1 MKKIFF
7 FTFLTAAFLAACSS
21 DDQDEPKQ
29 EPRLITVE
37 VTENPLLDANGAP
50 KQLPT
55 RTAAATTSESLSAF
69 FMNYTDNKYGFEK
82 TGGSWSSNPND
93 WPWPVSGN
101 DTKID
106 FYAYNDGTFQWN
118 SGNPYLN
125 FTMDASAFNQTDLL
139 VATHKD
145 ISYNDAKGK
154 VSLDFDHACA
164 AVKFNI
170 YKTTGVGDKSVIVK
184 SVVLAGVK
192 NQGDYYY
199 NNEGT
204 KWQFLS
210 LPGSASYTY
219 DGYSSAS
226 YLLTDGDITL
236 TTDKQVLPC
245 GYLFLIPQ
253 SKEGMTLTVKYT
265 VNGDAS
271 EYTFKLSG
279 TWEAGTEYIVNISMG
294 TSIIY

>member
-55 RTAAATTSESLSAF
+55 RTEAATTSESLSAF
-69 FMNYTDNKYGFEK
+69 SMNYEGDKFSFKK
-82 TGGSWSSNPND
+82 TGSWNTID
-93 WPWPVSGN
+93 WPVSVGN

-106 FYAYNDGTFQWN
+106 FYAYNAGNFLWN
-118 SGNPYLN
+118 SGNPYLS
-125 FTMDASAFNQTDLL
+125 FTMDATASNQTDLL
-139 VATHKD
+139 VATHKA
-145 ISYNDAKGK
+145 ISFNDAKGK

-170 YKTTGVGDKSVIVK
+170 FKTAGVGDKSVIVK

-192 NQGDYYY
+192 NKGDYYY
-199 NNEGT
+199 DKEGT
-204 KWQFLS
+204 KWQFL
-210 LPGSASYTY
+210 PGSASNTY

-236 TTDKQVLPC
+236 STDKQALPC
-245 GYLFLIPQ
+245 DYLFLIPQ
-253 SKEGMTLTVKYT
+253 SKEGLTLTVNYT

-271 EYTFKLSG
+271 EYTFNLTG

-294 TSIIY
+294 TSIIH

>member
-37 VTENPLLDANGAP
+37 VTENPLLDANGTP
-50 KQLPT
+50 KQLST
-55 RTAAATTSESLSAF
+55 RTAAATTSETLSAF
-69 FMNYTDNKYGFEK
+69 SMNYTAGYNYKISKNDD
-82 TGGSWSSNPND
+82 GSWNTNPNT
-93 WPWPVSGN
+93 WPVTDNS
-101 DTKID
+101 KID
-106 FYAYNDGTFQWN
+106 FYAYNDGNFLWN
-118 SGNPYLN
+118 DGNPYLS

-139 VATHKD
+139 VATHKA
-145 ISYNDAKGK
+145 ISFTDAEGK

-170 YKTTGVGDKSVIVK
+170 SKTAGVREKSVIVK
-184 SVVLAGVK
+184 SVVLSGVQ

-199 NNEGT
+199 NNET
-204 KWQFLS
+204 KWKSLS
-210 LPGSASYTY
+210 GTASYT
-219 DGYSSAS
+219 
-226 YLLTDGDITL
+226 LTTGDITL
-236 TTDKQVLPC
+236 TTDKQALPC

-253 SKEGMTLTVKYT
+253 SKVGLTLTVYYT
-265 VNGDAS
+265 VDGSTETYYA
-271 EYTFKLSG
+271 FKLSG

>member
-37 VTENPLLDANGAP
+37 VTENPLLDANGTP

-55 RTAAATTSESLSAF
+55 RTEAATTSESLSAF
-69 FMNYTDNKYGFEK
+69 SMNYTAGYKYDFK
-82 TGGSWSSNPND
+82 KSGGSWNTNS
-93 WPWPVSGN
+93 WPDTGN
-101 DTKID
+101 NTKID

-118 SGNPYLN
+118 SGNPYLS

-139 VATHKD
+139 VATHKA
-145 ISYNDAKGK
+145 ISFNDAKGK

-170 YKTTGVGDKSVIVK
+170 YKTAGVGEKSVIVT
-184 SVVLAGVK
+184 SVVLSGVK
-192 NQGDYYY
+192 DQGDYYY

-204 KWQFLS
+204 KWQSLS
-210 LPGSASYTY
+210 GTTSYT
-219 DGYSSAS
+219 
-226 YLLTDGDITL
+226 LTTGDITL
-236 TTDKQVLPC
+236 KTEKQALPC

-253 SKEGMTLTVKYT
+253 SKEGLTLTVNYT
-265 VNGDAS
+265 VN
-271 EYTFKLSG
+271 SG
-279 TWEAGTEYIVNISMG
+279 TETSHDFSLTGTWKAGTEYIVNISMG
-294 TSIIY
+294 TSIIK

>member
-37 VTENPLLDANGAP
+37 VTENPLLDANGTP

-69 FMNYTDNKYGFEK
+69 FMNYTGVYKYDFEK
-82 TGGSWSSNPND
+82 TDGSWNTNT
-93 WPWPVSGN
+93 WPVSGN

-106 FYAYNDGTFQWN
+106 FYAYNAGTFQWN
-118 SGNPYLN
+118 SGNPYLS
-125 FTMDASAFNQTDLL
+125 FTMDASASNQTDLL

-145 ISYNDAKGK
+145 IAYNDAKGK

-170 YKTTGVGDKSVIVK
+170 FKTAGVDEKSVIVK
-184 SVVLAGVK
+184 SVVLSGVK
-192 NQGDYYY
+192 NKGEYYY
-199 NNEGT
+199 NSEGT
-204 KWQFLS
+204 KWQFL
-210 LPGSASYTY
+210 PGTDSYTY

-236 TTDKQVLPC
+236 TTDKRALPC

-253 SKEGMTLTVKYT
+253 SKKGMTLTVKYT

-271 EYTFKLSG
+271 EYTFNLSG
-279 TWEAGTEYIVNISMG
+279 TWEAGTEYIVNISLG
-294 TSIIY
+294 TSIIK

>member
-37 VTENPLLDANGAP
+37 VTENPLLDANGTP

-55 RTAAATTSESLSAF
+55 RTAAATTSETLSAF
-69 FMNYTDNKYGFEK
+69 FMNYKGDYKYDCEK
-82 TGGSWSSNPND
+82 SGETWNTNPNT
-93 WPWPVSGN
+93 WPVSGN

-106 FYAYNDGTFQWN
+106 FYAYNAGTFNWI
-118 SGNPYLN
+118 SDNPYLS
-125 FTMDASAFNQTDLL
+125 FTMDASASNQTDLL

-170 YKTTGVGDKSVIVK
+170 YKTAGVGKKSVTVT
-184 SVVLAGVK
+184 SVVLSGVK
-192 NQGDYYY
+192 NHGNY
-199 NNEGT
+199 NYNSEGT
-204 KWQFLS
+204 KWSSLS
-210 LPGSASYTY
+210 GSASYT
-219 DGYSSAS
+219 
-226 YLLTDGDITL
+226 LTTGDITL
-236 TTDKQVLPC
+236 TTSKQALPC
-245 GYLFLIPQ
+245 DYLFLIPQ
-253 SKEGMTLTVKYT
+253 SKVGLTLTVYYT
-265 VNGDAS
+265 VDGSTETHYAFNL
-271 EYTFKLSG
+271 KG
-279 TWEAGTEYIVNISMG
+279 TWEAGKEYIVNISMG
-294 TSIIY
+294 TSIIN

>member
-7 FTFLTAAFLAACSS
+7 FTFLTAASLAACSS

-37 VTENPLLDANGAP
+37 VTENPLLDANGTP

-55 RTAAATTSESLSAF
+55 RTAAATTSETLSAF
-69 FMNYTDNKYGFEK
+69 SMNYGGDTEDYKYDFK
-82 TGGSWSSNPND
+82 KSGGSWDTNT
-93 WPWPVSGN
+93 WPDIGK

-106 FYAYNDGTFQWN
+106 FYAYNAGTFYWN

-125 FTMDASAFNQTDLL
+125 FTMDASASNQTDLL

-154 VSLDFDHACA
+154 VSLNFDHACA

-170 YKTTGVGDKSVIVK
+170 YKTAGVGEKSVIVK
-184 SVVLAGVK
+184 SVVLSGVQ

-199 NNEGT
+199 NSEGT
-204 KWQFLS
+204 KWQFQS
-210 LPGSASYTY
+210 LPGSASYT
-219 DGYSSAS
+219 
-226 YLLTDGDITL
+226 LTTGDITL
-236 TTDKQVLPC
+236 TPSKQALPC
-245 GYLFLIPQ
+245 DYLFLIPQ
-253 SKEGMTLTVKYT
+253 SKVGLTLTVYYT
-265 VNGDAS
+265 VDGSTETHYAFNL
-271 EYTFKLSG
+271 KG
-279 TWEAGTEYIVNISMG
+279 TWEAGKEYIVNIS
-294 TSIIY
+294 I

>member
-37 VTENPLLDANGAP
+37 VTENPLLDANGTP

-55 RTAAATTSESLSAF
+55 RTAAATTSETLSAF
-69 FMNYTDNKYGFEK
+69 FMNYTGDYKYDFTK
-82 TGGSWSSNPND
+82 TGGSWTNTNS
-93 WPWPVSGN
+93 WPLPVSGN

-106 FYAYNDGTFQWN
+106 FYAYNAGTFNWN
-118 SGNPYLN
+118 SGNPYLS
-125 FTMDASAFNQTDLL
+125 FTMDASASNQTDLL

-145 ISYNDAKGK
+145 ISFNDAKGK

-170 YKTTGVGDKSVIVK
+170 YKTTGVREKSVIVT
-184 SVVLAGVK
+184 SVVLSGVK
-192 NQGDYYY
+192 DQGYYYY
-199 NNEGT
+199 NNDET
-204 KWQFLS
+204 KWQSLS
-210 LPGSASYTY
+210 GSASYT
-219 DGYSSAS
+219 
-226 YLLTDGDITL
+226 LTDSNITL
-236 TTDKQVLPC
+236 TTSKQALPC
-245 GYLFLIPQ
+245 DYLFLIPQ
-253 SKEGMTLTVKYT
+253 SKEGLTLTVNYT
-265 VNGDAS
+265 VNGSTETSYA
-271 EYTFKLSG
+271 FNLKG

-294 TSIIY
+294 TSIIN

>member
-37 VTENPLLDANGAP
+37 VTENPLLDANGTP

-55 RTAAATTSESLSAF
+55 RTAAATTSESLAAF
-69 FMNYTDNKYGFEK
+69 SMNYTGDKFSFEK
-82 TGGSWSSNPND
+82 TGGSWNINEYT
-93 WPWPVSGN
+93 WPVSGN

-106 FYAYNDGTFQWN
+106 FYAYNAGTFNWN

-125 FTMDASAFNQTDLL
+125 FTMDASASNQTDLL

-145 ISYNDAKGK
+145 ISFNDAKGK

-170 YKTTGVGDKSVIVK
+170 YKTDGVGEKSVTVT
-184 SVVLAGVK
+184 SVVLSGVK

-199 NNEGT
+199 NSEGT
-204 KWQFLS
+204 KWKSLS
-210 LPGSASYTY
+210 GSASYT
-219 DGYSSAS
+219 
-226 YLLTDGDITL
+226 LTDSDITL
-236 TTDKQVLPC
+236 TTSKQALPC

-253 SKEGMTLTVKYT
+253 SKEGLTLTVNYT
-265 VNGDAS
+265 VAGGTETS
-271 EYTFKLSG
+271 HTFNLTG
-279 TWEAGTEYIVNISMG
+279 AWEAGKDYIVNISMG
-294 TSIIY
+294 TSIIN

>member
-37 VTENPLLDANGAP
+37 VTENPLLDANGTP

-55 RTAAATTSESLSAF
+55 RTAAATTSETLSAF
-69 FMNYTDNKYGFEK
+69 SMNYEGNKFSFEK
-82 TGGSWSSNPND
+82 KAGGSWNTNEYT
-93 WPWPVSGN
+93 WPVSGN
-101 DTKID
+101 NSKID
-106 FYAYNDGTFQWN
+106 FYAYNAGTFYWN
-118 SGNPYLN
+118 SGNPYLS
-125 FTMDASAFNQTDLL
+125 FTMDASASNQTDLL
-139 VATHKD
+139 VATHKA
-145 ISYNDAKGK
+145 ISFNDAGGK
-154 VSLDFDHACA
+154 VSLDFNHACA
-164 AVKFNI
+164 AVTFNI
-170 YKTTGVGDKSVIVK
+170 YKTAGVGEKSVTVT
-184 SVVLAGVK
+184 SVELSGVK

-199 NNEGT
+199 NKET
-204 KWQFLS
+204 KWQSLS
-210 LPGSASYTY
+210 GSASYT
-219 DGYSSAS
+219 
-226 YLLTDGDITL
+226 LTDSNITL
-236 TTDKQVLPC
+236 TTTDKQALPC
-245 GYLFLIPQ
+245 DYLFLIPQ

-294 TSIIY
+294 TSIIH

>member
-37 VTENPLLDANGAP
+37 VTENPLLDANGEP

-69 FMNYTDNKYGFEK
+69 SMNYTAGYNYKISKNDD
-82 TGGSWSSNPND
+82 GSWNTNPNT
-93 WPWPVSGN
+93 WPVTDNS
-101 DTKID
+101 KID
-106 FYAYNDGTFQWN
+106 FYAYNDGDFLWN
-118 SGNPYLN
+118 SGNPYLS
-125 FTMDASAFNQTDLL
+125 FTMDASASNQTDLL

-145 ISYNDAKGK
+145 ISYNDAEGK
-154 VSLDFDHACA
+154 VSLGFDHACA

-170 YKTTGVGDKSVIVK
+170 YKTTEVGKKSVIVK
-184 SVVLAGVK
+184 SVKLSGVK
-192 NQGDYYY
+192 DQGDYYY

-210 LPGSASYTY
+210 LPGSASYT
-219 DGYSSAS
+219 
-226 YLLTDGDITL
+226 LTDGDITL
-236 TTDKQVLPC
+236 TTSKRALPC

-253 SKEGMTLTVKYT
+253 SKVGLTLTVYYT
-265 VNGDAS
+265 VDGGTETYYAFN
-271 EYTFKLSG
+271 LSG

>member
-37 VTENPLLDANGAP
+37 VTENPLLDANGTP

-69 FMNYTDNKYGFEK
+69 SMNYTGDYTYGFEK
-82 TGGSWSSNPND
+82 TDGSWNPNEYT
-93 WPWPVSGN
+93 WPVSGN

-106 FYAYNDGTFQWN
+106 FYAYNAGTFQWN
-118 SGNPYLN
+118 SGKPYLS
-125 FTMDASAFNQTDLL
+125 FTMDASASNQTDLL

-145 ISYNDAKGK
+145 ISFNDAGGK
-154 VSLDFDHACA
+154 VSLHFDHACA

-170 YKTTGVGDKSVIVK
+170 YKTTGVGEKSVTVK
-184 SVVLAGVK
+184 SVELSGVK
-192 NQGDYYY
+192 NQGDYHY
-199 NNEGT
+199 NDEET
-204 KWQFLS
+204 KWQSLS
-210 LPGSASYTY
+210 GTASYT
-219 DGYSSAS
+219 
-226 YLLTDGDITL
+226 LTPGAITL
-236 TTDKQVLPC
+236 KTEKQALPC
-245 GYLFLIPQ
+245 DYLFLIPQ
-253 SKEGMTLTVKYT
+253 SKVGLTLTVYYT
-265 VNGDAS
+265 VDGSTSKSHDFS
-271 EYTFKLSG
+271 LTG

-294 TSIIY
+294 TSIIK

>member
-37 VTENPLLDANGAP
+37 VTENPLLDANGTP

-55 RTAAATTSESLSAF
+55 RTAAATTSESFSAF
-69 FMNYTDNKYGFEK
+69 SMNYTGDYTYVFTK
-82 TGGSWSSNPND
+82 TDGSWKTNT
-93 WPWPVSGN
+93 WPVSVGN

-118 SGNPYLN
+118 DGKPYLSFMMN
-125 FTMDASAFNQTDLL
+125 TDAFNQTDLL
-139 VATHKD
+139 VATHKA
-145 ISYNDAKGK
+145 ISFNDAKGK

-170 YKTTGVGDKSVIVK
+170 YKTTGVREKSVIVT
-184 SVVLAGVK
+184 SVVLSGVK

-199 NNEGT
+199 NKET
-204 KWQFLS
+204 KWQSLS
-210 LPGSASYTY
+210 GSASYT
-219 DGYSSAS
+219 
-226 YLLTDGDITL
+226 LTDGDITL
-236 TTDKQVLPC
+236 TTTDKQALPC
-245 GYLFLIPQ
+245 DYLFLIPQ
-253 SKEGMTLTVKYT
+253 SKKGLKLTVNYT
-265 VNGDAS
+265 VDGGTETS
-271 EYTFKLSG
+271 HTFELSG

-294 TSIIY
+294 TSIIK

>member
-37 VTENPLLDANGAP
+37 VTENPLLDANGTP

-69 FMNYTDNKYGFEK
+69 FMNYTGDYKYDFEK
-82 TGGSWSSNPND
+82 TNGSWNKID
-93 WPWPVSGN
+93 WPVSVGN

-106 FYAYNDGTFQWN
+106 CYAYNAGTFYWN

-125 FTMDASAFNQTDLL
+125 FTMDATASSQTDLL
-139 VATHKD
+139 VATHKA
-145 ISYNDAKGK
+145 ISYNDAGGK
-154 VSLDFDHACA
+154 VSLDFNHACA

-170 YKTTGVGDKSVIVK
+170 YKTEGVGKKSVIVK
-184 SVVLAGVK
+184 SVVLSGVK

-199 NNEGT
+199 NSEGT
-204 KWQFLS
+204 KWQFQS

-226 YLLTDGDITL
+226 YTLTTGDITL
-236 TTDKQVLPC
+236 TTSKQALPC

-253 SKEGMTLTVKYT
+253 SKEGLTLTVNYT
-265 VNGDAS
+265 VGGGTETS
-271 EYTFKLSG
+271 HTFNLTG
-279 TWEAGTEYIVNISMG
+279 AWEAGKEYIVNISMG
-294 TSIIY
+294 TSIIN

>member
-37 VTENPLLDANGAP
+37 VTENPLLDANGTP

-106 FYAYNDGTFQWN
+106 FYAYNAGTFNWN
-118 SGNPYLN
+118 SGNPYLS
-125 FTMDASAFNQTDLL
+125 FTMDASASSQTDLL
-139 VATHKD
+139 VATHKA
-145 ISYNDAKGK
+145 ISFNDAGGK

-170 YKTTGVGDKSVIVK
+170 SMTAGVGDKSVIVK
-184 SVVLAGVK
+184 SVVLSGVK
-192 NQGDYYY
+192 NKGEYYY
-199 NNEGT
+199 NSEGT
-204 KWQFLS
+204 KWQSLS
-210 LPGSASYTY
+210 VSADSPLIDGYTPASYT
-219 DGYSSAS
+219 
-226 YLLTDGDITL
+226 LTTGAITL
-236 TTDKQVLPC
+236 TTEKRALPC

-253 SKEGMTLTVKYT
+253 SKKGMTLTVKYT

-271 EYTFKLSG
+271 EYTFNLSG
-279 TWEAGTEYIVNISMG
+279 TWEAGTEYIVNISLG
-294 TSIIY
+294 TSIIH

>member
-37 VTENPLLDANGAP
+37 VTENPLLDANGTP

-69 FMNYTDNKYGFEK
+69 SMNYTEDYKYDFKK
-82 TGGSWSSNPND
+82 TDGSWNTNT
-93 WPWPVSGN
+93 WPDIGN

-106 FYAYNDGTFQWN
+106 FYAYNAGNLLWK
-118 SGNPYLN
+118 SGNPYLS

-139 VATHKD
+139 VATHKA
-145 ISYNDAKGK
+145 ISYYDAGGK

-170 YKTTGVGDKSVIVK
+170 SKTAGVGEKSVTVK
-184 SVVLAGVK
+184 SVVLSGVK

-199 NNEGT
+199 NNVDT
-204 KWQFLS
+204 KWQSLS
-210 LPGSASYTY
+210 GSASYT
-219 DGYSSAS
+219 
-226 YLLTDGDITL
+226 L
-236 TTDKQVLPC
+236 TTGDVSLSTEKQELPC

-253 SKEGMTLTVKYT
+253 SKEGLTLTVSYT
-265 VNGDAS
+265 VNGG
-271 EYTFKLSG
+271 EELSHVFNLTG
-279 TWEAGTEYIVNISMG
+279 SWAAGVEYIINISMG
-294 TSIIY
+294 TSIIK

>member
-37 VTENPLLDANGAP
+37 VTENPLLDANGEP

-55 RTAAATTSESLSAF
+55 RTEAATTSETLSAF
-69 FMNYTDNKYGFEK
+69 SMNYTGDYTYGFTK
-82 TGGSWSSNPND
+82 TGGSWDTNTNKWD
-93 WPWPVSGN
+93 WPVSGN
-101 DTKID
+101 NTKID

-118 SGNPYLN
+118 SGNPYLS
-125 FTMDASAFNQTDLL
+125 FTMDASASNQTDLL
-139 VATHKD
+139 VATHKA

-170 YKTTGVGDKSVIVK
+170 YKTAGVGKKSVIVK
-184 SVVLAGVK
+184 SVVLSGVQNK
-192 NQGDYYY
+192 GDYYY
-199 NNEGT
+199 NKET
-204 KWQFLS
+204 KWQSLS
-210 LPGSASYTY
+210 LPGSASYT
-219 DGYSSAS
+219 
-226 YLLTDGDITL
+226 LTTGDITL
-236 TTDKQVLPC
+236 TTDKQALPC

-253 SKEGMTLTVKYT
+253 SKKGLTLTVYYT
-265 VNGDAS
+265 VDGGTETSYAFN
-271 EYTFKLSG
+271 LSG

-294 TSIIY
+294 TSIIK

>member
-7 FTFLTAAFLAACSS
+7 FTFFTAAFLAACSS
-21 DDQDEPKQ
+21 DDQDEPKP

-37 VTENPLLDANGAP
+37 VTENPLLDANGTP

-69 FMNYTDNKYGFEK
+69 SMNYEESQYKYEK
-82 TGGSWSSNPND
+82 NGETWSSYT
-93 WPWPVSGN
+93 WPVQDNS
-101 DTKID
+101 KID
-106 FYAYNDGTFQWN
+106 FYAYNDGDFLWN
-118 SGNPYLN
+118 SGNPYLS

-170 YKTTGVGDKSVIVK
+170 YKTAGVGKKSVIVT
-184 SVVLAGVK
+184 SVVLSGVK
-192 NQGDYYY
+192 DQGYYYY
-199 NNEGT
+199 NNDET
-204 KWQFLS
+204 KWQSLS
-210 LPGSASYTY
+210 GSASYT
-219 DGYSSAS
+219 
-226 YLLTDGDITL
+226 LTTGPITL
-236 TTDKQVLPC
+236 TTDKQALPC

-253 SKEGMTLTVKYT
+253 SKVGLTLTVYYT
-265 VNGDAS
+265 VDGSTETSYAFNL
-271 EYTFKLSG
+271 KG

-294 TSIIY
+294 TSIIN

>member
-37 VTENPLLDANGAP
+37 VTENPLLDANGTP

-55 RTAAATTSESLSAF
+55 RTEAATTSETLSAF
-69 FMNYTDNKYGFEK
+69 SMNYTAGYNY
-82 TGGSWSSNPND
+82 
-93 WPWPVSGN
+93 
-101 DTKID
+101 KI
-106 FYAYNDGTFQWN
+106 
-118 SGNPYLN
+118 
-125 FTMDASAFNQTDLL
+125 LL
-139 VATHKD
+139 VATHKA
-145 ISYNDAKGK
+145 ISFNDAKGK

-170 YKTTGVGDKSVIVK
+170 YKTDGVGEKSVIVK
-184 SVVLAGVK
+184 SVVLSGVK

-204 KWQFLS
+204 KWQFQS

-226 YLLTDGDITL
+226 YTLTTGDITL
-236 TTDKQVLPC
+236 TTDKRALPC

-253 SKEGMTLTVKYT
+253 SKVGLTLTVYYT
-265 VNGDAS
+265 VDGGTETYYAFN
-271 EYTFKLSG
+271 LSG
-279 TWEAGTEYIVNISMG
+279 TWKAGTEYIVNISMG

>member
-55 RTAAATTSESLSAF
+55 RTAAATTSESLAAF
-69 FMNYTDNKYGFEK
+69 SMNYTDNKYGFEK

-106 FYAYNDGTFQWN
+106 FYAYNAGTFYWN
-118 SGNPYLN
+118 SGKPYLS
-125 FTMDASAFNQTDLL
+125 FTMDASASSQTDLL
-139 VATHKD
+139 VATHKA
-145 ISYNDAKGK
+145 ISFNDAGGK

-184 SVVLAGVK
+184 SVVLSGVK
-192 NQGDYYY
+192 NKGEYYY
-199 NNEGT
+199 NDET
-204 KWQFLS
+204 KWQSLS
-210 LPGSASYTY
+210 GTASYT
-219 DGYSSAS
+219 
-226 YLLTDGDITL
+226 LTTADITL

-271 EYTFKLSG
+271 EYTFNLSG

-294 TSIIY
+294 TSIIK

>member
-37 VTENPLLDANGAP
+37 VTENPLLDANGTP

-69 FMNYTDNKYGFEK
+69 SMNYTGAYTYGFTK
-82 TGGSWSSNPND
+82 TGGSWNTID
-93 WPWPVSGN
+93 WPVSVGN

-118 SGNPYLN
+118 DGKPYLSFMMN
-125 FTMDASAFNQTDLL
+125 TDAFNQTDLL
-139 VATHKD
+139 VATHKA
-145 ISYNDAKGK
+145 ISFNDAKGK

-170 YKTTGVGDKSVIVK
+170 SKTTGVGDKSVIVK
-184 SVVLAGVK
+184 SVVLSGVK

-199 NNEGT
+199 NSEGT
-204 KWQFLS
+204 KWSSLS
-210 LPGSASYTY
+210 G
-219 DGYSSAS
+219 SAS

-236 TTDKQVLPC
+236 STDKQALPC
-245 GYLFLIPQ
+245 DYLFLIPQ

-279 TWEAGTEYIVNISMG
+279 TWEAGKEYIVNISMG

>member
-37 VTENPLLDANGAP
+37 VTENPLLDANGTP

-55 RTAAATTSESLSAF
+55 RTAEATTSESLAAF
-69 FMNYTDNKYGFEK
+69 SMNYEGNKYSFEK
-82 TGGSWSSNPND
+82 TNGSWNKID
-93 WPWPVSGN
+93 WPVSGN

-106 FYAYNDGTFQWN
+106 FYAYNAGTFQWN

-125 FTMDASAFNQTDLL
+125 FTMDASASNQTDLL
-139 VATHKD
+139 VATHKA
-145 ISYNDAKGK
+145 ISFNDAKGK

-170 YKTTGVGDKSVIVK
+170 YKTTEVGKKSVIVK
-184 SVVLAGVK
+184 SVKLSGVK
-192 NQGDYYY
+192 DQGDYYY
-199 NNEGT
+199 NNET
-204 KWQFLS
+204 KWQSLS
-210 LPGSASYTY
+210 GTASYT
-219 DGYSSAS
+219 
-226 YLLTDGDITL
+226 LTTGDITL
-236 TTDKQVLPC
+236 TTDKQALPC

-253 SKEGMTLTVKYT
+253 SKVGLTLTVYYT
-265 VNGDAS
+265 VDGSTETYYA
-271 EYTFKLSG
+271 FKLSG

>member
-37 VTENPLLDANGAP
+37 VTENPLLDANGTP

-55 RTAAATTSESLSAF
+55 RTEAATTSETLAAF
-69 FMNYTDNKYGFEK
+69 SMNYEESQNEYKK
-82 TGGSWSSNPND
+82 TGETWSSYN
-93 WPWPVSGN
+93 WPVSGN

-118 SGNPYLN
+118 SGNPYLS

-139 VATHKD
+139 VATHKA
-145 ISYNDAKGK
+145 ISFNDAKGK

-170 YKTTGVGDKSVIVK
+170 YKTAGVGEKSVTVT
-184 SVVLAGVK
+184 SVVLSGVQ
-192 NQGDYYY
+192 NQGYYYY
-199 NNEGT
+199 NKET
-204 KWQFLS
+204 KWQSLS
-210 LPGSASYTY
+210 VSASYT
-219 DGYSSAS
+219 
-226 YLLTDGDITL
+226 LTTGAITL
-236 TTDKQVLPC
+236 TTSKEALPC

-253 SKEGMTLTVKYT
+253 SKVGLTLTVNYT
-265 VNGDAS
+265 VNGGTETS
-271 EYTFKLSG
+271 HTFNLSG
-279 TWEAGTEYIVNISMG
+279 TWEAGKEYIVNISMG

>member
-37 VTENPLLDANGAP
+37 VTENPLLDANGTP

-69 FMNYTDNKYGFEK
+69 SMNYEGNKYDCEK
-82 TGGSWSSNPND
+82 SGETWNTNPNN
-93 WPWPVSGN
+93 WPVSVGN

-118 SGNPYLN
+118 DGKPYLSFMMN
-125 FTMDASAFNQTDLL
+125 TDAFNQTDLL
-139 VATHKD
+139 VATHKA
-145 ISYNDAKGK
+145 ISYNDAGGK

-170 YKTTGVGDKSVIVK
+170 YKTTGVREKSVIVT
-184 SVVLAGVK
+184 SVVLSGVK
-192 NQGDYYY
+192 NQGEYYY
-199 NNEGT
+199 NEET

-210 LPGSASYTY
+210 GTASYT
-219 DGYSSAS
+219 
-226 YLLTDGDITL
+226 LTTGDITL
-236 TTDKQVLPC
+236 KTDKQALPC
-245 GYLFLIPQ
+245 DYLFLIPQ
-253 SKEGMTLTVKYT
+253 SKEGLTLTVYYT
-265 VNGDAS
+265 VDGSTETYYAFNL
-271 EYTFKLSG
+271 KG
-279 TWEAGTEYIVNISMG
+279 TWEAGKEYIVNISMG
-294 TSIIY
+294 TSIIH

>member
-1 MKKIFF
+1 MKKFFF

-37 VTENPLLDANGAP
+37 VTENPLLDANGTP

-69 FMNYTDNKYGFEK
+69 SMNYTDNKYGFEK

-106 FYAYNDGTFQWN
+106 FYAYNAGTFNWN
-118 SGNPYLN
+118 SGNPYLS
-125 FTMDASAFNQTDLL
+125 FTMDASASSQTDLL
-139 VATHKD
+139 VATHKA
-145 ISYNDAKGK
+145 ISFNDAGGK

-170 YKTTGVGDKSVIVK
+170 YKTDGVGEKSVTVT
-184 SVVLAGVK
+184 SVVLSGVK

-199 NNEGT
+199 NSEGT
-204 KWQFLS
+204 KWKSLS
-210 LPGSASYTY
+210 GSASYT
-219 DGYSSAS
+219 
-226 YLLTDGDITL
+226 LTDSDITL
-236 TTDKQVLPC
+236 TTSKQALPC

-271 EYTFKLSG
+271 EYTFNLSG

-294 TSIIY
+294 TSIIK

>member
-37 VTENPLLDANGAP
+37 VTENPLLDANGTP

-55 RTAAATTSESLSAF
+55 RTEAATTSESLSAF
-69 FMNYTDNKYGFEK
+69 FMNYGESQNEYKKTGETWSSYTWPVTDN
-82 TGGSWSSNPND
+82 
-93 WPWPVSGN
+93 
-101 DTKID
+101 TKID
-106 FYAYNDGTFQWN
+106 FYAYNAGNFLWN
-118 SGNPYLN
+118 DGNPYLS
-125 FTMDASAFNQTDLL
+125 FPMDASAFNQTDLL

-145 ISYNDAKGK
+145 ISYNDAGGK

-170 YKTTGVGDKSVIVK
+170 YKTAGVGEKSVTVK
-184 SVVLAGVK
+184 SVVLSGVK
-192 NQGDYYY
+192 DQGDYHY
-199 NNEGT
+199 NDEET
-204 KWQFLS
+204 KWQSLS
-210 LPGSASYTY
+210 GTASYT
-219 DGYSSAS
+219 
-226 YLLTDGDITL
+226 LTTGNITL
-236 TTDKQVLPC
+236 TTDKQALPC

-253 SKEGMTLTVKYT
+253 SKKGLTLTVYYT
-265 VNGDAS
+265 VDGGTETYYAFN
-271 EYTFKLSG
+271 LSG

>member
-7 FTFLTAAFLAACSS
+7 FTFLTTAFLAACSS

-37 VTENPLLDANGAP
+37 VTENPLLDANGTP

-55 RTAAATTSESLSAF
+55 RTAAATTSETLSAF
-69 FMNYTDNKYGFEK
+69 SMNYTAGYNYKISKNDD
-82 TGGSWSSNPND
+82 GSWNTNPNT
-93 WPWPVSGN
+93 WPVTDNS
-101 DTKID
+101 KID
-106 FYAYNDGTFQWN
+106 FYAYNDGNFLWN
-118 SGNPYLN
+118 DGNPYLS

-139 VATHKD
+139 VATHKA

-170 YKTTGVGDKSVIVK
+170 SKTAGVREKSVIVK
-184 SVVLAGVK
+184 SVVLSGVK

-204 KWQFLS
+204 KWQFQS

-226 YLLTDGDITL
+226 YTLTTGDITL
-236 TTDKQVLPC
+236 TTDKQALPC
-245 GYLFLIPQ
+245 DYLFLIPQ
-253 SKEGMTLTVKYT
+253 SKDGLKLTVNYT

-271 EYTFKLSG
+271 EYTFNLTG

>member
-7 FTFLTAAFLAACSS
+7 FTFLTAAFLASCSS

-37 VTENPLLDANGAP
+37 VTENPLLDANGTP

-69 FMNYTDNKYGFEK
+69 SMNYEGNKFSFEKK
-82 TGGSWSSNPND
+82 TGGSWNTNEYT
-93 WPWPVSGN
+93 WPVSGN

-106 FYAYNDGTFQWN
+106 FYAYNDGDFLWN
-118 SGNPYLN
+118 SGNPYLS

-139 VATHKD
+139 VATHKA
-145 ISYNDAKGK
+145 ISFNDAKGK

-170 YKTTGVGDKSVIVK
+170 SKTAGVVEKSVTVT
-184 SVVLAGVK
+184 SVVLSGVK
-192 NQGDYYY
+192 NQGNYYY
-199 NNEGT
+199 NEET
-204 KWQFLS
+204 KWQSLS
-210 LPGSASYTY
+210 GSASYT
-219 DGYSSAS
+219 
-226 YLLTDGDITL
+226 LTDSNITL
-236 TTDKQVLPC
+236 TTDKRALPC

-271 EYTFKLSG
+271 EYTFNLSG
-279 TWEAGTEYIVNISMG
+279 TWEAGTEYIVNISLG
-294 TSIIY
+294 TSINK

>member
-7 FTFLTAAFLAACSS
+7 FTFLSAAFLAACSS

-37 VTENPLLDANGAP
+37 VTENPLLDASGTP

-55 RTAAATTSESLSAF
+55 RTEAATTSESLAAF
-69 FMNYTDNKYGFEK
+69 SMNYTGDYNYKFSK
-82 TGGSWSSNPND
+82 NDVGSWNTNT
-93 WPWPVSGN
+93 WPVSGN

-106 FYAYNDGTFQWN
+106 FYAYNAGTFYWN

-125 FTMDASAFNQTDLL
+125 FTMDATASNQTDLL
-139 VATHKD
+139 VATHKA
-145 ISYNDAKGK
+145 ISFNDAGGK

-170 YKTTGVGDKSVIVK
+170 YKTAGVGDKSVIVK
-184 SVVLAGVK
+184 SVVLAGVRNK
-192 NQGDYYY
+192 GDYYY

-204 KWQFLS
+204 KWQFL
-210 LPGSASYTY
+210 PGTDSNTY

-226 YLLTDGDITL
+226 YTLTTGDITL

-265 VNGDAS
+265 VNGGTETS
-271 EYTFKLSG
+271 YTFNLSR

>member
-69 FMNYTDNKYGFEK
+69 SMNYEGDKFSFKK
-82 TGGSWSSNPND
+82 TGSWNTID
-93 WPWPVSGN
+93 WPVSGN

-106 FYAYNDGTFQWN
+106 FYAYNAGNFQWN

-125 FTMDASAFNQTDLL
+125 FTMDANAFNQTDLL
-139 VATHKD
+139 VATHKA
-145 ISYNDAKGK
+145 ISYNDAGGK

-170 YKTTGVGDKSVIVK
+170 YKTAGVDEKSVIVT
-184 SVVLAGVK
+184 SVVLSGVK

-199 NNEGT
+199 NEET

-210 LPGSASYTY
+210 GTASYT
-219 DGYSSAS
+219 
-226 YLLTDGDITL
+226 LTTGDITL
-236 TTDKQVLPC
+236 TTDKQALPC
-245 GYLFLIPQ
+245 DYLFLIPQ
-253 SKEGMTLTVKYT
+253 SKEGLTLTVYYT
-265 VNGDAS
+265 VDGSTETYYAFNL
-271 EYTFKLSG
+271 KG
-279 TWEAGTEYIVNISMG
+279 TWEAGKEYIVNISMG

>member
-7 FTFLTAAFLAACSS
+7 FTFLTTAFLAACSS

-37 VTENPLLDANGAP
+37 VTENPLLDANGTP

-55 RTAAATTSESLSAF
+55 RTEAATTSETLSAF
-69 FMNYTDNKYGFEK
+69 SMNYTAGYKYDCEK
-82 TGGSWSSNPND
+82 SGETWNTNPNN
-93 WPWPVSGN
+93 WPVSGN

-106 FYAYNDGTFQWN
+106 FYAYNAGTFQWN
-118 SGNPYLN
+118 SGNPYLS

-139 VATHKD
+139 VATHKA
-145 ISYNDAKGK
+145 ISFTDAEGK

-170 YKTTGVGDKSVIVK
+170 YKTAAVGEKSVIVK
-184 SVVLAGVK
+184 SVVLSGVK
-192 NQGDYYY
+192 NKGDYYY
-199 NNEGT
+199 NDET
-204 KWQFLS
+204 KWKSLS
-210 LPGSASYTY
+210 GPASYT
-219 DGYSSAS
+219 
-226 YLLTDGDITL
+226 LTTGDITL
-236 TTDKQVLPC
+236 TTSKQALPC

-253 SKEGMTLTVKYT
+253 SKVGLTLTVYYT
-265 VNGDAS
+265 VDGSTETYYAFN
-271 EYTFKLSG
+271 LSG
-279 TWEAGTEYIVNISMG
+279 TWKAGTEYIVNISMG

>member
-55 RTAAATTSESLSAF
+55 RTAEATTSETLSAF
-69 FMNYTDNKYGFEK
+69 FMNYEGNKYSFEK
-82 TGGSWSSNPND
+82 TNGSWNKID
-93 WPWPVSGN
+93 WPVSVGN

-118 SGNPYLN
+118 DGKPYLSFMMN
-125 FTMDASAFNQTDLL
+125 TDAFNQTDLL
-139 VATHKD
+139 VATHKA
-145 ISYNDAKGK
+145 ISFNDAKGK

-226 YLLTDGDITL
+226 YLLTTGAITL
-236 TTDKQVLPC
+236 TTEKQALPC
-245 GYLFLIPQ
+245 DYLFLIPQ
-253 SKEGMTLTVKYT
+253 SKKGMTLTVKYT

-271 EYTFKLSG
+271 EYTFNLSG

-294 TSIIY
+294 KSIIY